1 LETKTFLTIKNNF
14 MKQQQI
20 ASNIRWEKHRANM
33 RELENLR
40 NEVLSLR
47 EANEAKSTMLFR
59 TEQLANK
66 YESIIIKKS
75 DEIVGMKRTKRL
87 DDLYILKLERS
98 NKSKNT
104 SLNFL
109 FVITIIGYISLFF
122 AVV

>member
-1 LETKTFLTIKNNF
+1 

>member
-33 RELENLR
+33 RELESLR

-98 NKSKNT
+98 NESKNT